1 MSDVGALDPRRCL
14 PSSISVQTLPVNI
27 VTELLPPGLP
37 LGLGHRADHRMG
49 EDTRTSRPEAM
60 PFFDVQKRLGL
71 DLDRWMTIQ
80 SAEQPHKIPGRCH
93 AFEKEWIE
101 CAHGIG
107 GIRAEKECKIEFD
120 DFVECLLRQKTM
132 KRLSAIKRQ
141 RDKLIKEGKY
151 TPPPHHLGK
160 EDPRP

>member
-1 MSDVGALDPRRCL
+1 
-14 PSSISVQTLPVNI
+14 
-27 VTELLPPGLP
+27 
-37 LGLGHRADHRMG
+37 
-49 EDTRTSRPEAM
+49 M
-60 PFFDVQKRLGL
+60 PFLDVQKRLGINIDQGL
-71 DLDRWMTIQ
+71 TIQ
-80 SAEQPHKIPGRCH
+80 SAEQSYKIPARCH

-107 GIRAEKECKIEFD
+107 GIRAKKECKIEYD
-120 DFVECLLRQKTM
+120 DFRECILRQKTM
-132 KRLSAIKRQ
+132 RRINTIQKQ